1 MTSEF
6 LKPEALE
13 EHGKT
18 LTLLFVKIHIQINA
32 SVQHWVQT
40 SNYHSAVRRACD
52 GNSSITIPEG
62 FCYCVF
68 LCLDLGAITDSAN

>member
-18 LTLLFVKIHIQINA
+18 LTIHIQINA
-32 SVQHWVQT
+32 SVQHWVHT

-68 LCLDLGAITDSAN
+68 LCLDHGAITDSAN